1 MWGMWVRGSARK
13 RGPLSY
19 QRWDLRPKL
28 AGQRPRAACRREPTR
43 KRTPVSS
50 LQQTS
55 LYIKWPTAQCST
67 AARIHSR
74 GADLESLRKEK
85 GNGLPATPKGRRRPE
100 VSFLVLLSLNSMRP
114 TRTIWHTKLIFSL
127 FRSLLPRSWKYELQV
142 QLQQTVER

>member
-1 MWGMWVRGSARK
+1 MWVRVSARK
-13 RGPLSY
+13 RGPLSH
-19 QRWDLRPKL
+19 QRWDLRLKL
-28 AGQRPRAACRREPTR
+28 VGQRPRAACRREPTL
-43 KRTPVSS
+43 KRTRVSS

-55 LYIKWPTAQCST
+55 LYIKWPTAQYST
-67 AARIHSR
+67 AARIQSR

-127 FRSLLPRSWKYELQV
+127 FRSLLPRSWKYEFP
-142 QLQQTVER
+142 